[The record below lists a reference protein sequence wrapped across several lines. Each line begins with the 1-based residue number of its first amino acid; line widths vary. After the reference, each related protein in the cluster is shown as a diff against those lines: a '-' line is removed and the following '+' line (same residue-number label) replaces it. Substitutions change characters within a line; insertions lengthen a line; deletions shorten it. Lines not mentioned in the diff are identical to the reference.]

1 MEPLLRLL
9 HPCWQSLGGIRAR
22 ERRSLRVVPVRCSG
36 FFPPFRASLAAAWA
50 GRLLCR
56 RFLPVDRT
64 REPASLRWQ
73 PPRRPIM
80 GDGDRVE
87 IDGGI
92 MEGGGQILRVS
103 TALSCL
109 LHTPLCVK
117 NIRAGRSQPGLRP
130 QHLSGLEMVRDLCD
144 GHMEGG
150 EIGSTE
156 ITFTPGKIKGGI
168 HVADT
173 KTAGSVCLLMQVA
186 MPCVLFAASPSE
198 LHLKGG
204 TNAEMAPQ
212 IDYTV
217 MVFKPMVEK
226 FNLTLDCN
234 IKRRGYYPK
243 GGGEVIVRMSPVKQ
257 LSPINLMD
265 RGNVTKIHGRAFVAG
280 TLPIR
285 IAKDMASA
293 AERCIRKE
301 IRDLSVNIQAVQE
314 PANEAFGNGT
324 GIIIVA
330 ETSTGCLL
338 AGSSLG
344 KRGKNADKVG
354 IEAAEM
360 LLANLRHGG
369 AVDDYLQDQLIIF
382 MALANGVSKVKTG
395 PITLHTETAIHF
407 AEKLTKAKFTV
418 TKSEEEGSPK
428 DAFVIECHGIGLLNT
443 NL

>member
-1 MEPLLRLL
+1 
-9 HPCWQSLGGIRAR
+9 
-22 ERRSLRVVPVRCSG
+22 
-36 FFPPFRASLAAAWA
+36 
-50 GRLLCR
+50 
-56 RFLPVDRT
+56 
-64 REPASLRWQ
+64 
-73 PPRRPIM
+73 M

-109 LHTPLCVK
+109 LGTPLRVR

-144 GHMEGG
+144 GKMEGG

-156 ITFTPGKIKGGI
+156 ITFTPGKIK
-168 HVADT
+168 
-173 KTAGSVCLLMQVA
+173 
-186 MPCVLFAASPSE
+186 AAPSE

-217 MVFKPMVEK
+217 MVFKPIAEK
-226 FNLTLDCN
+226 FNLTLDCI

-243 GGGEVIVRMSPVKQ
+243 GGGEVTVRMSPVKQ
-257 LSPINLMD
+257 LSPITLTD
-265 RGNVTKIHGRAFVAG
+265 RGTVTKIHGRAFVAG
-280 TLPIR
+280 ALPIK

-293 AERCIRKE
+293 AVRCIRKE
-301 IRDLSVNIQAVQE
+301 IRDLYVNIQAVRE
-314 PANEAFGNGT
+314 PDNEAFGTGT

-330 ETSTGCLL
+330 ETSTGCK
-338 AGSSLG
+338 S
-344 KRGKNADKVG
+344 ADSVG
-354 IEAAEM
+354 TEAAEM
-360 LLANLRHGG
+360 LLGNLQHGG

-382 MALANGVSKVKTG
+382 MALADGISRVKTG

-407 AEKLTKAKFTV
+407 AEQLTKAKFTV
-418 TKSEEEGSPK
+418 TKSEDDGSSK
-428 DAFVIECHGIGLLNT
+428 DAYIIECQGIGLLNP

>member
-1 MEPLLRLL
+1 M
-9 HPCWQSLGGIRAR
+9 
-22 ERRSLRVVPVRCSG
+22 
-36 FFPPFRASLAAAWA
+36 
-50 GRLLCR
+50 
-56 RFLPVDRT
+56 
-64 REPASLRWQ
+64 
-73 PPRRPIM
+73 M

-109 LHTPLCVK
+109 LGTPLRVR

-144 GHMEGG
+144 GKMEGG

-156 ITFTPGKIKGGI
+156 ITFTPGKIKGGT
-168 HVADT
+168 HAADT

-186 MPCVLFAASPSE
+186 MPCVLFAAAPSE

-217 MVFKPMVEK
+217 MVFKPIVEK
-226 FNLTLDCN
+226 FNLTLDCI

-243 GGGEVIVRMSPVKQ
+243 GGGEVTIRMSPVKQ
-257 LSPINLMD
+257 LSPITLTD
-265 RGNVTKIHGRAFVAG
+265 RGTVTKIHGRAFVAG
-280 TLPIR
+280 ALPIK

-293 AERCIRKE
+293 AVRCIRKE
-301 IRDLSVNIQAVQE
+301 IRDLYVNIQTVRE
-314 PANEAFGNGT
+314 PDNEAFGTGT

-344 KRGKNADKVG
+344 KRGKSADRVG
-354 IEAAEM
+354 TEAAEM
-360 LLANLRHGG
+360 LLGNLQHGG

-382 MALANGVSKVKTG
+382 MALADGISRVKTG

-407 AEKLTKAKFTV
+407 AEQLTKAKFTV
-418 TKSEEEGSPK
+418 TKSEDDGSSK
-428 DAFVIECHGIGLLNT
+428 DAYIIECQGIGLLNP